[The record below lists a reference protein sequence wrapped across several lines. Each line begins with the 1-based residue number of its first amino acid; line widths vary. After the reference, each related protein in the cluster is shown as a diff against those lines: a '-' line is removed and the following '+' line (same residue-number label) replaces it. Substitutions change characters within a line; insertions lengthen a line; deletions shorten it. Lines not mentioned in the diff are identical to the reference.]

1 MTNQNE
7 YLKSTKLITA
17 HYGEEYEHYYNAIV
31 PPVFMNSLNV
41 FETLEDYYD
50 FDRTDK
56 HKYCYGRV
64 QNPTVRILEDK
75 IAALEHGV
83 GAWLLRPVWRQP
95 PRQFLQPARQ
105 AAMWYAF
112 TMHTAVK
119 GLPQQILYG
128 ALGHYPYVCDRRQG
142 GGI

>member
-64 QNPTVRILEDK
+64 QNPTV
-75 IAALEHGV
+75 
-83 GAWLLRPVWRQP
+83 WRRP

-112 TMHTAVK
+112 TMHT
-119 GLPQQILYG
+119 G
-128 ALGHYPYVCDRRQG
+128 R
-142 GGI
+142 

>member
-50 FDRTDK
+50 FDEYNWQKTRQK
-56 HKYCYGRV
+56 IK
-64 QNPTVRILEDK
+64 NPTLN
-75 IAALEHGV
+75 
-83 GAWLLRPVWRQP
+83 
-95 PRQFLQPARQ
+95 
-105 AAMWYAF
+105 F
-112 TMHTAVK
+112 TKCWISEV
-119 GLPQQILYG
+119 
-128 ALGHYPYVCDRRQG
+128 
-142 GGI
+142 

>member
-41 FETLEDYYD
+41 FETLDDYYD

-75 IAALEHGV
+75 SMAWV
-83 GAWLLRPVWRQP
+83 PWLLHPVWRLP
-95 PRQFLQPARQ
+95 PRQSLQPARQ

-112 TMHTAVK
+112 TMHTA
-119 GLPQQILYG
+119 P
-128 ALGHYPYVCDRRQG
+128 
-142 GGI
+142 